1 VLEAVINTGFDVRAL
16 VVDGT
21 PKNINMFRR
30 LGCRPGEPVF
40 TLLGKKIV
48 AIIDPPHLVKAIRN
62 KLMKYDFKSGEKTA
76 KWEHIVKF
84 EEIDATYPARIAPKL
99 TAGHFHHNREKMRVD
114 RAAQV
119 LSAHFAAGIYV
130 HCDGGRLPAE
140 ARDTADAVLMFDRL
154 FDSFNG
160 TKKAASMTQP
170 VLKEYHVAMDETSK
184 HTQL

>member
-1 VLEAVINTGFDVRAL
+1 
-16 VVDGT
+16 
-21 PKNINMFRR
+21 
-30 LGCRPGEPVF
+30 
-40 TLLGKKIV
+40 
-48 AIIDPPHLVKAIRN
+48 
-62 KLMKYDFKSGEKTA
+62 
-76 KWEHIVKF
+76 VKF

-130 HCDGGRLPAE
+130 HCDGGRLPVE

-170 VLKEYHVAMDETSK
+170 VLKEYRVAMVETSM
-184 HTQL
+184 HAQLWDEVTDYLDCLVIVDSATSEVQQTSPFQKSLKETMLAMRIL